1 MNISSSSTN
10 FDIGIS
16 QKFSRKTRVDIFID
30 NYQKKSFEINKKNL
44 NVNIS
49 NLVLEKEFELKIISD
64 NDIIIS
70 YIKSQNYGSIY
81 LKKNYSETFNKFSLN
96 FKKSCRIIN
105 RIMIFSSLDFW
116 VAEC

>member
-1 MNISSSSTN
+1 MRLVLQNYLLSDLIIQFYNQILIKKNQPYKLNISSSSTN

-49 NLVLEKEFELKIISD
+49 NLVLEKEAS
-64 NDIIIS
+64 S
-70 YIKSQNYGSIY
+70 
-81 LKKNYSETFNKFSLN
+81 KKKKLCSFSN
-96 FKKSCRIIN
+96 
-105 RIMIFSSLDFW
+105 
-116 VAEC
+116 